1 MLKNYFITAWRNI
14 TRDKFYTL
22 LNIAGLAIGLTAA
35 VFIALYVIDELTY
48 DKSHVNYKRI
58 YRLESH
64 FVINGKDDLFAATQ
78 IPLGPTLKDEYPEI
92 EEYVRIAPAGT
103 LFLKYGEQEFQED
116 SIYFTD
122 STIFRVFT
130 HPMIKGDP
138 ATALNRPYTLVLTE
152 SLARKYFGDD
162 NPIGKTLKSVEGRLY
177 EVTGVI
183 KDLPGNVHLKFRGLL
198 SAATFREQVGTER
211 FNDRSAGSFWNIG
224 IYTYVMLKEGASFD
238 PILEKFPAFYNKYMK
253 SIGDQINGSFTLMAK
268 PLARVHHHSSDLGY
282 DQPGGNIKY
291 IYVFTL
297 VAILILFIA
306 CINYM
311 NLATARSAKR
321 SKETGMRKIA
331 GAQRIMLIR
340 QFLIESLVIAIF
352 STLLA
357 LILSRLFLPVF
368 NLIANKSLSFSVIWT
383 PAILCGIAL
392 LAILIGL
399 ISGSY
404 PAFYLSSFDP
414 VNVIKGQADLKGG
427 NGFLRKV
434 LVVFQFAVSVAM
446 ITGTFII
453 GSQLRFM
460 QHSDL
465 GFNQDNLV
473 VMEMRD
479 STFKKSL
486 EPFKQEL
493 LKNPDIKGVAFSSGN
508 PGYDMSIQVMR
519 IEGDSG
525 SMVDRAINNF
535 YADYDYLDL
544 MGMKIVEGR
553 NYDRNMKSDIEK
565 AFVINETA
573 ARKFGWID
581 SASMA
586 NGNYASAI
594 GKRFKNGVDIGG
606 NVVRDGQIIGIVK
619 DFHYA
624 SMRNPIEPMVLQLND
639 QDRFHFFAN
648 IRISG
653 KNNRQTIEYIDKVR
667 QQFND
672 QYPFQYKFLDENLRD
687 FYQGEKRI
695 SLLTETFAILTIIIA
710 ALGLLGLS
718 SFLTQTRTKEIGIRK
733 IGGASA
739 NNIVMM
745 FTREFSVW
753 ILLANIIAAPVTMY
767 VLNKWLQSFPY
778 KTEIHLWIF
787 MAGLLLSLF
796 VALLTV
802 SLRVVQAANTNPA
815 EAVRYT

>member
-22 LNIAGLAIGLTAA
+22 LNISGLAIGLTAS
-35 VFIALYVIDELTY
+35 VFIALYIIDELTY
-48 DKSHVNYKRI
+48 DKSHVNHKRI

-92 EEYVRIAPAGT
+92 EEYVRMAPAGT
-103 LFLKYGEQEFQED
+103 LFLKYGEREFQED
-116 SIYFTD
+116 SVYFTD
-122 STIFRVFT
+122 STIFKVFT
-130 HPMIKGDP
+130 HPMVKGDP
-138 ATALNRPYTLVLTE
+138 TTALNRPYTMVMTE
-152 SLARKYFGDD
+152 SMARKYFGDE
-162 NPIGKTLKSVEGRLY
+162 NPIGQTLKSVEGRLY

-183 KDLPGNVHLKFRGLL
+183 EDLPGNLHLKFEGLL
-198 SAATFREQVGTER
+198 SAATFREMVGTER

-224 IYTYVMLKEGASFD
+224 IYTYVMLKKGATFE
-238 PILEKFPAFYNKYMK
+238 PILEKFPAFYDKYMK

-268 PLARVHHHSSDLGY
+268 PLARVHHHSSDLSY
-282 DQPGGNIKY
+282 DEPTGNIKY
-291 IYVFTL
+291 ILVFTL
-297 VAILILFIA
+297 VAILILVIA

-311 NLATARSAKR
+311 NLATARSARR

-331 GAQRIMLIR
+331 GAQRSLLIR
-340 QFLIESLVIAIF
+340 QFLTESLVIAIF

-357 LILSRLFLPVF
+357 LLLSRLLLPVF
-368 NLIANKSLSFSVIWT
+368 NMISNKSLSFSVLWT
-383 PAILCGIAL
+383 PEIILGFVVLAVVVGI
-392 LAILIGL
+392 

-404 PAFYLSSFDP
+404 PALYLSSFDP
-414 VNVIKGQADLKGG
+414 VNVIKGLNDTKGG

-460 QHSDL
+460 QYSNL
-465 GFNQDNLV
+465 GFDKENLV

-479 STFKKSL
+479 TTFKKSL
-486 EPFKQEL
+486 EPFRQEL
-493 LKNPDIKGVAFSSGN
+493 LKNPEIRGVAFSSGN
-508 PGYDMSIQVMR
+508 PGYGLGIQVMR

-525 SMVDRAINNF
+525 SMVDRAVNNYF
-535 YADYDYLDL
+535 IGYDYLDL
-544 MGMKIVEGR
+544 MGIEIVEGR
-553 NYDRNMKSDIEK
+553 NYDRNMQSDINK
-565 AFVINETA
+565 AFIINETA

-581 SASMA
+581 TTSRAR
-586 NGNYASAI
+586 GNYASAI
-594 GKRFKNGVDIGG
+594 GKRFQYGIDLDGSAD
-606 NVVRDGQIIGIVK
+606 RDGQIVGIVK

-624 SMRNPIEPMVLQLND
+624 SMRNPIDPLVLLLND
-639 QDRFHFFAN
+639 QDRRHFFAN

-653 KNNRQTIEYIDKVR
+653 NNSKQTIAYIDKVR
-667 QQFND
+667 QEFKD
-672 QYPFQYKFLDENLRD
+672 SYPFQYRFLDENLRD

-718 SFLTQTRTKEIGIRK
+718 SFLTQTRTREIGIRK
-733 IGGASA
+733 IAGASA
-739 NNIVMM
+739 GNIVLM

-753 ILLANIIAAPVTMY
+753 ILLANILAAPAAIY

-778 KTEIHLWIF
+778 KTEIQLWIF
-787 MAGLLLSLF
+787 IVGLAISLF

-802 SLRVVQAANTNPA
+802 SLRVFQAANVNPA